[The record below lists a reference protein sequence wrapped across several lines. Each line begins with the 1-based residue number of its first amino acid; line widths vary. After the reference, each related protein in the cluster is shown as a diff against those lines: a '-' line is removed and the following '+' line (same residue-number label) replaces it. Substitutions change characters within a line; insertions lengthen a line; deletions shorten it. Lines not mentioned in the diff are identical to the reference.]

1 MSKYGN
7 VSTYMF
13 GIAFRSKAEAM
24 HALWLESEK
33 TAGKILEW
41 CYEKRYPF
49 EVNGK
54 QVASHKPD
62 FTILLND
69 GREVVHEVKGGQAT
83 MTEAWAIRRNLF
95 EAIYPHIKY
104 EVFANWESRRRR
116 YIWGL

>member
-13 GIAFRSKAEAM
+13 GICFRSKAEAT
-24 HALWLESEK
+24 HALWLESELQ
-33 TAGKILEW
+33 ANKILEW
-41 CYEKRYPF
+41 IYEKRYLL
-49 EVNGK
+49 EVNGSL
-54 QVASHKPD
+54 VATHKPD
-62 FTILLND
+62 FTIVLKD
-69 GREVVHEVKGGQAT
+69 GREVVHEVKGGRAT
-83 MTEAWAIRRNLF
+83 MTEAWALRRNLF